1 MKKNMKR
8 HIAAIEGGGGWL
20 WRWWWL
26 NCDINGQIDTQ
37 VEIE

>member
-8 HIAAIEGGGGWL
+8 HIAAIEGGAGWL
-20 WRWWWL
+20 WRWWL